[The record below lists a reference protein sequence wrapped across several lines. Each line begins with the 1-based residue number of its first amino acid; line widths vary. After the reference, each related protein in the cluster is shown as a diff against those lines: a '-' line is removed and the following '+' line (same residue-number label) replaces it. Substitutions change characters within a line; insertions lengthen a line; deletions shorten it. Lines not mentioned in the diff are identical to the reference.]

1 MIKVIEKNGS
11 LYTPYNAIVD
21 EWQRKIH
28 AEYEDKDH
36 MLITRSE
43 WGEPMTPEWK
53 DNKLVDSEGYLG
65 SYVLAMCLF
74 DARETGALEDIQE
87 VELPDGSIFNIE
99 SELYKGEKHRKEFN
113 PYETN

>member
-21 EWQRKIH
+21 EWQREIH

-36 MLITRSE
+36 YLLTRSE
-43 WGEPMTPEWK
+43 WGEPMTPTWK
-53 DNKLVDSEGYLG
+53 DGKIQDKYQDGR
-65 SYVLAMCLF
+65 YVLAKCLF
-74 DARETGALEDIQE
+74 DARETGALKDVQE

-99 SELYKGEKHRKEFN
+99 EELYAGEQRKKEEN
-113 PYETN
+113 K